1 MNVIAVLPAILLG
14 IVGGILGSAFTQLNL
29 LISRTRK
36 RIMARIKGKHAK
48 NAKGYQYKDSHGYPY
63 PGKSK
68 KGMTYAAPA
77 DGGDGGGKDARDGEW
92 CLRIPMP
99 ATVSGGANTRG
110 EYGHLAAQALPRRLA
125 PIPPSRLLSSIG

>member
-48 NAKGYQYKDSHGYPY
+48 NLLR
-63 PGKSK
+63 
-68 KGMTYAAPA
+68 MT
-77 DGGDGGGKDARDGEW
+77 ET
-92 CLRIPMP
+92 LVVLLIVSSVHIFMP
-99 ATVSGGANTRG
+99 AF
-110 EYGHLAAQALPRRLA
+110 
-125 PIPPSRLLSSIG
+125 IGNDQY